1 MNKIVTLNPGE
12 SKTVIFAFTPG
23 AARSYQVSVDGLS
36 GSFIAYEV
44 PQAEFQVSNLVI
56 SPSEVYV
63 GQPVAIS
70 LTVTNI
76 GGLKGSYEVNCE
88 VT

>member
-12 SKTVIFAFTPG
+12 SKTVSFAFTPG
-23 AARSYQVSVDGLS
+23 TAKSYQVSVDGLY
-36 GSFIAYEV
+36 GSFIAHEV

-56 SPSEVYV
+56 TPAEVYV

-70 LTVTNI
+70 VTVTNT
-76 GGLKGSYEVNCE
+76 GGIKGSYEVNCE
-88 VT
+88 VV